1 VRDARLVLEDGT
13 TFEGAGFGACD
24 TEAAGE
30 VVFNTGMT
38 GYQEVLTDP
47 SYRGQIVTMTYPHI
61 GNYGVNG
68 EDVESARPQI
78 SGRLGPAPVLTWAD
92 MHGVLC

>member
-1 VRDARLVLEDGT
+1 MRDALLVLEDGT
-13 TFEGAGFGACD
+13 TFEGAGFGASD

-61 GNYGVNG
+61 GNYGLNRIDTEG
-68 EDVESARPQI
+68 AQP
-78 SGRLGPAPVLTWAD
+78 
-92 MHGVLC
+92 